1 MSPQASDSSR
11 MSTWGAVRLAAGI
24 GLATLGTLLML
35 SAIPAA
41 IAAATIEATVG
52 RSGIV
57 TAPLGVLRAAPVD
70 RAVVVDGVSA
80 RLVAPDTPEWMA
92 GALALAGTDVSS
104 LASELGVVSLVATPA
119 SGEAFLGI
127 ASVEAVNEYLDGTPY
142 SVAVRGD
149 GDWPTVSVPGSDDP
163 ASPQAQDFWVRSATG
178 TAPEFA
184 ADELNGLTLVLM
196 RSDAAP
202 APEAA
207 LRLEY
212 RLPGADTALQGAAVT
227 AAAAAIGGFLLVLL
241 GGWLIVGRRSRAQ

>member
-104 LASELGVVSLVATPA
+104 LASELGGVSLVATPA
-119 SGEAFLGI
+119 SGEAFIGV
-127 ASVEAVNEYLDGTPY
+127 APVEAVNDYLDGTPS
-142 SVAVRGD
+142 SVAVRES
-149 GDWPTVSVPGSDDP
+149 GDWPTVSVPGSGDP
-163 ASPQAQDFWVRSATG
+163 ASPQSQDFWVRSATG
-178 TAPEFA
+178 VAPELP
-184 ADELNGLTLVLM
+184 ADALDGLTLVLM
-196 RSDAAP
+196 RTDATP

-212 RLPGADTALQGAAVT
+212 RLPGADTALQGAAIT
-227 AAAAAIGGFLLVLL
+227 AAAGAIGAFLLVLL
-241 GGWLIVGRRSRAQ
+241 GGWLVVGRRGRAQ